1 MGKWASKD
9 GLKFKEAKGT
19 VTLYVNNKPMR
30 SKYFTDKSRRRDI
43 VAEFT
48 NEVQRLK
55 WPEKVCYVQISH
67 DL

>member
-9 GLKFKEAKGT
+9 GLKFDEARGT
-19 VTLYVNNKPMR
+19 VTIFFNGKPVR
-30 SKYFTDKSRRRDI
+30 TKYFTDKSRRRAI

-55 WPEKVCYVQISH
+55 IPEKECYVQISH